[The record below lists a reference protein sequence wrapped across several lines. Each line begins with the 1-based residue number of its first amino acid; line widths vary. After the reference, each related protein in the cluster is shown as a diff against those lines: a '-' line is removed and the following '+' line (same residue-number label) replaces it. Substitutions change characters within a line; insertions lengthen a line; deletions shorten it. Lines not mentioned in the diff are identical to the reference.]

1 MSSMKGLN
9 VALSALQAHQRA
21 IEVAG
26 QNIAN
31 ANTKGYTRQRV
42 TLIAAGAPVTPAI
55 HSVSRAGGDGVKIEN
70 IERLQDAFLE
80 QRALQEHAADS
91 SLQRT
96 QRILA
101 QVEQNFGEPG
111 DNGIS
116 AQLNEFWAGWEDVA
130 NMPGDDAA
138 RTQLLQ
144 RAETVA
150 STIRKVDSDLTRLR
164 EQTVDE
170 MGTIVTQVNSL
181 AKQIGGLNNSIQ
193 TATLNG
199 LSPNDL
205 ADQRDEL
212 VRKLSDLAGATI
224 KPADHGAVD
233 VYLGG
238 TALVRGTTVSE
249 LAAPS
254 TDGSGNVS
262 VAWAI
267 DDYPVDLTGGQLQ
280 ALRQAVNVTLSDGTT
295 AGVDGYR
302 KKLNDVA
309 NALRDQVNAQHAA
322 GLDLQSPEQA
332 GGAFFTGTGAADF
345 GVSQALVGNPKL
357 IAAAKPGAGRLD
369 GSNALSM
376 ADVATATGSPD
387 RLYSSLVVGLGVEA
401 DTANR
406 RAEIQAEV
414 VIEADSARDSASG
427 VNLDEELT
435 NLVGYQ
441 HAYAAA
447 ARVMN
452 AVDQALDILINRTGV

>member
-1 MSSMKGLN
+1 MSSLKGLN
-9 VALSALQAHQRA
+9 VALTALQAHQRA

-42 TLIAAGAPVTPAI
+42 NLVSAGAPVTPAI
-55 HSVSRAGGDGVKIEN
+55 HSVSRTGGDGVKIEN
-70 IERLQDAFLE
+70 IQRLNDAFLE

-111 DNGIS
+111 DNGIA
-116 AQLNEFWAGWEDVA
+116 AQLDEFWAGWEDVA
-130 NMPGDDAA
+130 NRPSDPAA

-144 RAETVA
+144 RAETLA
-150 STIRKVDSDLTRLR
+150 STMRKVDSDLVRLR

-181 AKQIGGLNNSIQ
+181 AKQISGLNNSIQ

-212 VRKLSDLAGATI
+212 IRKLGTLAGATI
-224 KPADHGAVD
+224 KPAENGAVD

-238 TALVRGTTVSE
+238 TALVRGATVSE
-249 LAAPS
+249 LAQPT
-254 TDGSGNVS
+254 TDGSGNVT

-267 DDYPVDLTGGQLQ
+267 DDYPVDLTGGELQ

-295 AGVDGYR
+295 GGVDGYR

-309 NALRDQVNAQHAA
+309 IALRDQVNAVHAA
-322 GLDLQSPEQA
+322 GRDLQSPEQA
-332 GGAFFTGTGAADF
+332 GAAFFTGSGAVDF
-345 GVSQALVGNPKL
+345 SVNPAVVSDPLKV
-357 IAAAKPGAGRLD
+357 AAATPGAGRLD
-369 GSNALSM
+369 GSNALAM
-376 ADVATATGSPD
+376 AEVANANGSPD
-387 RLYSSLVVGLGVEA
+387 RIYSALVVGLGVEA

-414 VIEADSARDSASG
+414 VIEADSARESASG
-427 VNLDEELT
+427 VNLDEEMT

-452 AVDQALDILINRTGV
+452 AVNEALDVLINRTGV